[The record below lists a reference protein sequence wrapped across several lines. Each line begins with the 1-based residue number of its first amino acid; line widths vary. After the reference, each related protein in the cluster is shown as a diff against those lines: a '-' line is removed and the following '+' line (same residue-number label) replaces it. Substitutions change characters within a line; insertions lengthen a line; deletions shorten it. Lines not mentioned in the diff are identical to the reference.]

1 MTKNIKNYP
10 QSIVQFVVFL
20 GSFLVLESLTE
31 KYTRIEELHWAIILL
46 LKLALSIPVAVLLNF
61 EKKVRIEKSKIT
73 KGTYN
78 GIFGFIKIEKQF
90 AIDSSTEVIM
100 VQNPKEYFEIKIITA
115 DDEMIIDTYPNR
127 NPAKEE
133 FERIDNIVKS
143 TVNTRFKQLRI

>member
-10 QSIVQFVVFL
+10 QSTLQFVVFF

-46 LKLALSIPVAVLLNF
+46 LKLALFIPLTVLLNF
-61 EKKVRIEKSKIT
+61 EKKVRIEKSKII

-90 AIDSSTEVIM
+90 TIDSITEVIM
-100 VQNPKEYFEIKIITA
+100 VQNPKEYFEIKVITA

-133 FERIDNIVKS
+133 FERIEKIVKKTAANS
-143 TVNTRFKQLRI
+143 